1 MNPMSERTKKIL
13 RRICKAIPT
22 VYLAIYVCVW
32 ITFVYAT
39 QDVASGDK
47 LLMPEYLLNQS
58 QTTVYIWYIWLAGS
72 IGVSWLLIRAICN
85 PNRAILYRMDMLEKK
100 LNEMESKMDSVMKD
114 EGDIEDSGRGS
125 NAEKGDEDP

>member
-32 ITFVYAT
+32 FSFVYAT
-39 QDVASGDK
+39 QDVATGDK
-47 LLMPEYLLNQS
+47 LLMPEYLLSQS

-72 IGVSWLLIRAICN
+72 IGVGWLLIRAACN
-85 PNRAILYRMDMLEKK
+85 PKKDILYRIDMLEKK
-100 LNEMESKMDSVMKD
+100 LNEMESNERESNEGNSEGTVGRSV
-114 EGDIEDSGRGS
+114 
-125 NAEKGDEDP
+125 AEKGDEDP

>member
-32 ITFVYAT
+32 ISFVYAT
-39 QDVASGDK
+39 QDVANGDK

-58 QTTVYIWYIWLAGS
+58 QLTVYIWYIWLAGS
-72 IGVSWLLIRAICN
+72 IGVSWLLIRYICN
-85 PNRAILYRMDMLEKK
+85 PNKSLQSQIDMMEKRLK
-100 LNEMESKMDSVMKD
+100 EMESKMDSVMKD
-114 EGDIEDSGRGS
+114 ERDIEDSGRGS
-125 NAEKGDEDP
+125 VAEKGDEDP

>member
-1 MNPMSERTKKIL
+1 MNPISERTKKIL

-32 ITFVYAT
+32 FSFVYAT
-39 QDVASGDK
+39 QDVATGDK

-72 IGVSWLLIRAICN
+72 IGVGWLLIRAACN
-85 PNRAILYRMDMLEKK
+85 PNKDIHNRMDMLERK
-100 LNEMESKMDSVMKD
+100 LNEMESNKRESNEGNSENTVGRSV
-114 EGDIEDSGRGS
+114 
-125 NAEKGDEDP
+125 AEKGDEDP